1 MAIVTAAALAVA
13 ACAVDSD
20 GVLRPG
26 ASDVVD
32 PIAEGVE
39 ATPGACAELLRAVQ
53 DSALAVVGP
62 NGLPDDDPF
71 NQFNDFRGGLVIID
85 RAAFGWD
92 DGSGEASTLPQGTAD
107 AVVLG
112 DRVVVVRDGWLHVL
126 APDADAPVHSSWLGS
141 VAVGEDPLLV
151 AEDDGL
157 LVIHETSASI
167 GEQVGR
173 AVRIARVTI
182 GDDGQAVVE
191 ESVEVL
197 GYLAGADLEGDVLQ
211 LAVRRE
217 APALDLVQAT
227 TAGAEEIALEVNRA
241 AIASTTIDDWVPLLR
256 HQAGDDEA
264 VDTLVGGCDVVTP
277 PGSETALGTT
287 ALLQHEYGASL
298 ADVSGQLVLGE
309 GVVAFE
315 GDHAWLLSSRTSL
328 VDFGGEGGAGG
339 FGTER
344 VVTVRLAAGE
354 DGYEAEAAGIVAGRL
369 QTPGGVAVGEDGILL
384 FTSEDQWGNQMEVT
398 SLGGT
403 NQLTHLDARSLNL
416 DWWGVFSTSTL
427 DEDTVVLSRQ
437 GGTAIIDVSV
447 PGDIQVETIE
457 TRWNQGFREAAP
469 QLFPYGDDS
478 FVASSGGQIVSDWG
492 SVEIFFEQIVANE
505 FGGQPR
511 LEDWFGQPGS
521 VSLDV
526 REGGTEQQDMVA
538 EWSGDAFGLW
548 VVSADPDEG
557 TVVVGVAG
565 LRDPDEPPI
574 LGGELFTGAVTFD
587 VVGDALVERER
598 ISFVPTQPDD
608 IGASDCER
616 ATVDQFFLDVA
627 GLWNS
632 QLFTCDPGVGAG
644 VVGYSCW
651 GAEFGEIDPEMLRW
665 NWGIEDTS
673 EIEAELADLR
683 AVTEAGGTVI
693 ACRAKAPIT
702 VDVPLRELPTDNGDL
717 WVTTT
722 TGVARLVSG
731 VDEISV
737 HSLEPP
743 YGA

>member
-1 MAIVTAAALAVA
+1 MI
-13 ACAVDSD
+13 
-20 GVLRPG
+20 
-26 ASDVVD
+26 
-32 PIAEGVE
+32 
-39 ATPGACAELLRAVQ
+39 
-53 DSALAVVGP
+53 
-62 NGLPDDDPF
+62 
-71 NQFNDFRGGLVIID
+71 
-85 RAAFGWD
+85 
-92 DGSGEASTLPQGTAD
+92 
-107 AVVLG
+107 
-112 DRVVVVRDGWLHVL
+112 VRDGWLHVL

-151 AEDDGL
+151 AEEDGL

-173 AVRIARVTI
+173 AVRIARVTV

-191 ESVEVL
+191 ESVEIL

-217 APALDLVQAT
+217 APSLDLVQAT
-227 TAGAEEIALEVNRA
+227 TAGAEEIALDVNRA

-256 HQAGDDEA
+256 HQVGDDDA
-264 VDTLVGGCDVVTP
+264 VDTLIGGCDVLAP

-287 ALLQHEYGASL
+287 ALLRHEYGASL

-309 GVVAFE
+309 GVVSFE
-315 GDHAWLLSSRTSL
+315 ENSAWLMSSRSSV
-328 VDFGGEGGAGG
+328 VDFGGEDGGGG

-344 VVTVRLAAGE
+344 VVTVRLTAGD
-354 DGYEAEAAGIVAGRL
+354 DGYETGPAGIVAGRL
-369 QTPGGVAVGEDGILL
+369 QSPGGVAVGDDGILL
-384 FTSEDQWGNQMEVT
+384 FTSEDQWGNQMQVT

-403 NQLTHLDARSLNL
+403 NQLTHLDSRSLNL
-416 DWWGVFSTSTL
+416 DWWGVLNTSVL
-427 DEDTVVLSRQ
+427 DDDTVVLSRQ
-437 GGTAIIDVSV
+437 GGTAIIDLSV
-447 PGDIQVETIE
+447 PEDIQVETIE
-457 TRWNQGFREAAP
+457 TRWNQGIRETAP
-469 QLFPYGDDS
+469 QLFPYGDNS
-478 FVASSGGQIVSDWG
+478 FVASSGGQIVADWG

-526 REGGTEQQDMVA
+526 REGGTEQQNMVA
-538 EWSGDAFGLW
+538 QWSGEAFGLW
-548 VVSADPDEG
+548 VVSADPDTG
-557 TVVVGVAG
+557 SVLAGVAG
-565 LRDPDEPPI
+565 LRDPDDPPI
-574 LGGELFTGAVTFD
+574 LGGELFTGAVAFD
-587 VVGDALVERER
+587 VVGDELVERER

-616 ATVDQFFLDVA
+616 ATVDQFFLDIA
-627 GLWNS
+627 GLWNA
-632 QLFTCDPGVGAG
+632 QLFTCEPGVGAG

-673 EIEAELADLR
+673 DIESELAELR
-683 AVTEAGGTVI
+683 AVTEDGGTVI

-702 VDVPLRELPTDNGDL
+702 VDVPLTELPTDNGDL

-722 TGVARLVSG
+722 TGIARFERG

-743 YGA
+743 YGG